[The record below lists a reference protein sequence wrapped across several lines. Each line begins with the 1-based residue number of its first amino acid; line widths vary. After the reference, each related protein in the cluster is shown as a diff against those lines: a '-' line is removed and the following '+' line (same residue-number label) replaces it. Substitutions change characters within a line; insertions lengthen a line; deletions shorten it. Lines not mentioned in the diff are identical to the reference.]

1 VRRDSYEHQ
10 EFKSSRVQGVGAKI
24 SEPSSHKNNSN
35 KMIKKI
41 EINED
46 VIKAV
51 KNGKY
56 VEGSVRI
63 DAETGQLTFRAFN
76 RKKTKHQK
84 DKLICELE
92 TGWLKESAQRV
103 KFFSSVKKSVGTK
116 IIHSAMERD
125 LNEGFFQMRMV
136 KH

>member
-1 VRRDSYEHQ
+1 MST
-10 EFKSSRVQGVGAKI
+10 KSSRVQEFKVLAPK
-24 SEPSSHKNNSN
+24 SQNLLLTKTTQN

-41 EINED
+41 EINDD

-103 KFFSSVKKSVGTK
+103 KFFSSVKKSLSV
-116 IIHSAMERD
+116 SRVYQAMDDD
-125 LNEGFFQMRMV
+125 LFEAMQNLKVVRN
-136 KH
+136 